1 MFERRRRIP
10 VVRQTAQS
18 DCAAACL
25 TMVLACH
32 GKVVR
37 LDEVRRLLGIGRDG
51 ADALTLVKG
60 ARFHGLRA
68 RGVKVPR
75 VEDLRF
81 LERGSVLHWGFHHYV
96 VFERIDGDRVRI
108 VDPGTGRRVVTLDDA
123 GKTFTGVAVVFEPG
137 PDFIRSSAPPRQGA
151 MRYVRELIAQSAL
164 LRRILALSLVLRLL
178 ALATPLLTGLIV
190 DRVVPGRDHQL
201 LVVLSLALA
210 TIAAFD
216 LASSLV
222 RAHLMLHLRTRLDA
236 KITLDFVEHLI
247 ALPYAFFH
255 QRSAGDLMMRLNS
268 NTTIR

>member
-1 MFERRRRIP
+1 MSKRRRIP

-123 GKTFTGVAVVFEPG
+123 GKTFVHCTRGSSSLEPE
-137 PDFIRSSAPPRQGA
+137 RPPRKSRSPGSSP
-151 MRYVRELIAQSAL
+151 IFPDC
-164 LRRILALSLVLRLL
+164 RR
-178 ALATPLLTGLIV
+178 P
-190 DRVVPGRDHQL
+190 
-201 LVVLSLALA
+201 
-210 TIAAFD
+210 
-216 LASSLV
+216 
-222 RAHLMLHLRTRLDA
+222 
-236 KITLDFVEHLI
+236 
-247 ALPYAFFH
+247 
-255 QRSAGDLMMRLNS
+255 
-268 NTTIR
+268 